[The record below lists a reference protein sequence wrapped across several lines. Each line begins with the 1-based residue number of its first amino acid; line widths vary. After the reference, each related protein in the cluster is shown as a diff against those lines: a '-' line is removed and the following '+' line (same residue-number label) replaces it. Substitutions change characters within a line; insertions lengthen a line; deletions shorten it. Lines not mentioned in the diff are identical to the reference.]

1 MKEEYM
7 DIAFEEARIGFN
19 NDEVPIGV
27 VIVKDD
33 IIISKAHNNKNCD
46 NLVTSHAEIIAIEEA
61 EKLLKNWRLDGCD
74 IYITLEP
81 CPMCASAI
89 KQARIDNVYCALS
102 NSDSNN
108 NQIIN
113 QIFNDNDTVNKN
125 VHFETDLF
133 VDKSKEL
140 LSLFFKNKRN

>member
-1 MKEEYM
+1 MKEDFM
-7 DIAFEEARIGFN
+7 NKAFDEAKNGFN

-27 VIVKDD
+27 VIVKDNR
-33 IIISKAHNNKNCD
+33 IISTAHNNKNSD

-61 EKLLKNWRLDGCD
+61 ERSLKNWRLDGCD
-74 IYITLEP
+74 MYITLEP

-108 NQIIN
+108 SKIIKM
-113 QIFNDNDTVNKN
+113 IFNDNDTVNKS
-125 VHFETDLF
+125 VHYESDLF